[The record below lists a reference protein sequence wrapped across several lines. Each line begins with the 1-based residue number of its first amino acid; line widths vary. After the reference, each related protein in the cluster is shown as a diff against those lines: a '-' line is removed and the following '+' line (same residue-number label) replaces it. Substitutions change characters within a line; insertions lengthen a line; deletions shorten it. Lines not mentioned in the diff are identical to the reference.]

1 MTHQKI
7 GSITILPG
15 KNGSRVPYSTSLLIE
30 GKNEATLID
39 CGGGDETFDY
49 IKKNFLIT
57 SLYLTHYHLDHV
69 WGANLFD
76 ESTVYINPYDF
87 KKLADPYELA
97 KANGITALY
106 SPEKVEKW
114 VQTYF
119 VQGKPFRPD
128 LPTYKGVMGLAKSI
142 YPFGQAIETAGT
154 QMFMLHTPGHTEGYC
169 SPYFPEHGVL
179 FVGDFDLTSFGPW
192 YNNADSDIDD
202 FILSSKLTLET
213 DAEYFVTAHHKGT
226 YTRKDYTKRLGEYI
240 EIIYKREER
249 TLQAIEK
256 GLDPKE
262 IVWHGIFYY
271 VENHKKN
278 RHLMDSEIIGIAKHI
293 KRLIKQGYP
302 FESYFQDFLTF
313 FNLKKEALDYKSQ
326 PLLIK

>member
-1 MTHQKI
+1 MSHQKI
-7 GSITILPG
+7 GPITILTG

-30 GKNEATLID
+30 GNKEATLID
-39 CGGGDETFDY
+39 CGGGYEIFDY
-49 IKKNFLIT
+49 IKKNFMVQ

-69 WGANLFD
+69 WGAHLFED
-76 ESTVYINPYDF
+76 PTVYINPYDF

-106 SPEKVEKW
+106 RSEKVEKW

-119 VQGKPFRPD
+119 VEGKPFRPD
-128 LPTYKGVMGLAKSI
+128 LPTYKGVMGLPTHI
-142 YPFGQAIETAGT
+142 YPFGQALDASGT
-154 QMFMLHTPGHTEGYC
+154 PMIMLHTPGHTEGYC
-169 SPYFPEHGVL
+169 SPYFPAHGVL

-202 FILSSKLTLET
+202 FIESSKLTLET
-213 DAEYFVTAHHKGT
+213 DAEYFITAHHKGT
-226 YTRKDYTKRLGEYI
+226 YKRKEYVQRLADYI
-240 EIIYKREER
+240 DIIYKREDH
-249 TLQAIEK
+249 TIQAIEK
-256 GLDPKE
+256 GIDPKE
-262 IVWHGIFYY
+262 IVWQGIFYY

-302 FESYFQDFLTF
+302 FEAYFQDYLTS
-313 FNLKKEALDYKSQ
+313 FNIKKEALDYKSQ
-326 PLLIK
+326 PLLIQ